1 MFGFGK
7 NKNKVD
13 LPSKVFG
20 IDFSGGTY
28 ASKKIWIAGGEVKG
42 GKLVI
47 DSCKQAQRL
56 PGGSTDRDLS
66 YKAIR
71 EFITSSDGA
80 AFGMDFPFGL
90 PVGLLTSESRKVESW
105 AGFISSFPWGF
116 KTPEDFREV
125 ILKESGDE
133 ELKRTTDEEVKAP
146 FSPISLWIY
155 RQTFFG
161 IKDILKPLIKG
172 DLVRVVPMQ
181 EYDPLKPVLMEV
193 CPAVLLKKEKIY
205 DQYKGAK
212 GEFDSARESILDKL
226 SLMGLGF
233 SSDEVRRIAVDDNEG
248 DAIDSIISAFI
259 VFKTIKDK
267 AKFDVGWNEA
277 YSLEGYIYK

>member
-7 NKNKVD
+7 KKNS

-20 IDFSGGTY
+20 IDFSGVTY
-28 ASKKIWIAGGEVKG
+28 ASKKIWIAGVEINS

-47 DSCKQAQRL
+47 DSCQRAERL

-66 YKAIR
+66 YEAIR
-71 EFITSSDGA
+71 EFITSSDRA
-80 AFGMDFPFGL
+80 VFGMDFPFGM
-90 PVGLLTSESRKVESW
+90 PVGLLTSDNRRVESW

-161 IKDILKPLIKG
+161 IKDILGPLVLG
-172 DLVRVVPMQ
+172 DLVRVLPMQ
-181 EYDPLKPVLMEV
+181 EYDQSKPALMEV
-193 CPAVLLKKEKIY
+193 CPSVLLKKEKIY

-212 GEFDSARESILDKL
+212 GEFDGERESILDKL
-226 SLMGLGF
+226 SEMGLSF
-233 SSDEVRRIAVDDNEG
+233 SSPDVRQIAIDDNEG
-248 DAIDSIISAFI
+248 DAIDSILSAFI

-267 AKFDVGWNEA
+267 GKFDVGWNEA